1 MNKSAK
7 LRLISVIHAQKNKAG
22 LTDDE
27 YRMVI
32 FEATGK
38 QSCKECNLQELKSI
52 YYDLNLILSK
62 KGIEKFFYTQ
72 NNQRSLVSVIISRA
86 EKVMGVDY
94 EKRIQGFLHKM
105 KKKSLDDCTDQE
117 LRRLLGFINTISRKN
132 A

>member
-32 FEATGK
+32 FGATGK
-38 QSCKECNLQELKSI
+38 QSCKACNLQELKSI

-86 EKVMGVDY
+86 EKVMGADY
-94 EKRIQGFLHKM
+94 QKRIQGFLHKM

-117 LRRLLGFINTISRKN
+117 LRRLLGFISTISRKN